1 MAIFAKA
8 ATLVQKHAPELL
20 VGGGIALM
28 GIAGVMTAIKAPKA
42 KYRFEAIKAERKES
56 QPEKLEIVKQD
67 VLWAVRN
74 YWMPSAIFSAG
85 AFAVCMAMHVSIK
98 RTELMAGAYAAAH
111 MTAENYRKKI
121 SETAGQKVLD
131 KIDSEIA
138 RDEVESHPKPKAEE
152 HIFSTGNGDTL
163 CYDPLSGRY
172 FRSSVEWVRKAEA
185 AINQELAQQI
195 EVTVNDFYDLLG
207 LPTTQ
212 AGAYFGW
219 NLETASVPRIVF
231 ASQLSD
237 EEEPTLVI
245 QYHPICLATFAQP
258 ILGE

>member
-1 MAIFAKA
+1 MSAFAKA
-8 ATLVQKHAPELL
+8 GELARKHAPELL

-28 GIAGVMTAIKAPKA
+28 GIAGVVSAMKAPDA
-42 KYRFEAIKAERKES
+42 HYRFEEIKAEQKEEK
-56 QPEKLEIVKQD
+56 PEKLEIVKQD
-67 VLWAVRN
+67 TIWAVKS
-74 YWMPSAIFSAG
+74 YWMPAMIFSAG
-85 AFAVCMAMHVSIK
+85 AFAVAMAMRVSLK
-98 RTELMAGAYAAAH
+98 RTELMAGAYAAASV
-111 MTAENYRKKI
+111 TAEKYRKKI

-131 KIDSEIA
+131 KIDSEMA
-138 RDEVESHPKPKAEE
+138 QEEVDKHPKPKQEE

-163 CYDPLSGRY
+163 CYDPVSGRY

-185 AINQELAQQI
+185 AISQELAQNM

-219 NLETASVPRIVF
+219 NVETASVPRIVF

-237 EEEPTLVI
+237 EEEPTLVL
-245 QYHPICLATFAQP
+245 QYHPICLASFAQP